1 MYMPTI
7 GGHRRRVVGS
17 LCLVY
22 PAFVKVRI
30 RGNHGLALA
39 LSCALPAC
47 YVGVDQ
53 ADEAGDGGTADEGN
67 EAGDGDG
74 DGDAALE
81 TTRFP
86 RLSHLQWENTI
97 RDLFYLDG
105 HTGFSSLFI
114 GDPSSGKFDNTAADL
129 DVTSTLWADYQRA
142 AEQVADL
149 IVGDGNLLAAIV
161 PADLPQDGN
170 DPSVQAR
177 AWIEQ
182 FGARAYRRPL
192 TEAEIDAHWYLFE
205 QGVDL
210 YQELDF
216 FSAGVHLSIQAFLQ
230 SPHFLYRVERSEA
243 VGADGLIHLDGY
255 ELASKLSYMLW
266 NSMPDEQLFA
276 AAAAGELDDAAGVVV
291 EAARML
297 DDPRAREMVRD
308 FHAQLLDF
316 DHYHDLHKNPD
327 LYPLFDP
334 VIMGAAMQRETELF
348 VEAVVFE
355 EQAGLAELLT
365 APFSFVNQD
374 TAWVY
379 GLGDGFGPEFERVD
393 LDPDQR
399 SGILTQLG
407 FLAANAYASQPDSI
421 HRGVSV
427 VRNLLC
433 TPLLPPPDDLPPLP
447 APMGNTNRERV
458 EAHTGKGTCG
468 EGCHST
474 IINPVGFAFEHYDA
488 IGQWRELDN
497 GFAIDSSGS
506 FPFDGQLRSYA
517 DAVEFGQ
524 VVASARSVHA
534 CYVGHLLEYAYAR
547 QAAVDEQAIV
557 DELAAH
563 SQAGSLSIRALLLE
577 LAQTER
583 FLTRRPQE
591 AGR

>member
-1 MYMPTI
+1 
-7 GGHRRRVVGS
+7 VNV
-17 LCLVY
+17 LL
-22 PAFVKVRI
+22 
-30 RGNHGLALA
+30 RGNVGPALALA
-39 LSCALPAC
+39 LACVLPAC

-53 ADEAGDGGTADEGN
+53 TANEAGEGGTADEGMD
-67 EAGDGDG
+67 AGDGDG
-74 DGDAALE
+74 EGDGDGDETALE
-81 TTRFP
+81 STRFA
-86 RLSHLQWENTI
+86 RLSHLQWENTV
-97 RDLFYLDG
+97 RDLFYLTD

-114 GDPSSGKFDNTAADL
+114 GDPSSGKFDNTAIDL

-149 IVGDGNLLAAIV
+149 VVGDPQLLAAIV
-161 PADLPQDGN
+161 PADLPADPN

-192 TEAEIDAHWYLFE
+192 TAAEVDAHWYLFE

-210 YQELDF
+210 YEQLDF

-230 SPHFLYRVERSEA
+230 SPHFVYRVESSEA
-243 VGADGLIHLDGY
+243 VGDDGLIHLSGF
-255 ELASKLSYMLW
+255 EIASKLSYMLW
-266 NSMPDEQLFA
+266 NSMPDQLLFE
-276 AAAAGELDDAAGVVV
+276 AAAAGELDTTGGVLV

-297 DDPRAREMVRD
+297 DDPRARDMVRD

-316 DHYHDLHKNPD
+316 DHYHDLFKDPGF
-327 LYPLFDP
+327 YPLFDAE
-334 VIMGAAMQRETELF
+334 IMGPAMQRETELF

-355 EQAGLAELLT
+355 DQGGLAQLLT

-374 TAWVY
+374 TAYVY

-393 LDPDQR
+393 LDPTQR
-399 SGILTQLG
+399 SGILTQMG
-407 FLAANAYASQPDSI
+407 FLAANAYAVDPDSI

-433 TPLLPPPDDLPPLP
+433 APLPPPPDNVPPLP
-447 APMGNTNRERV
+447 PTMGNTNRERV
-458 EAHTGKGTCG
+458 EAHTGDGTCG

-497 GFAIDSSGS
+497 GFAIDASGS
-506 FPFDGQLRSYA
+506 FPFDGELRSYA

-524 VVASARSVHA
+524 VAASARSVHA

-547 QAAVDEQAIV
+547 EAAATEQAIV
-557 DELAAH
+557 DDLAVR
-563 SQAGSLSIRALLLE
+563 SQGGSLSIAALLLE
-577 LAQTER
+577 LTQTQS
-583 FLTRRPQE
+583 FMTRQPLE
-591 AGR
+591 TGR